1 MLFGSAT
8 SVVGYYLSVISAVHT
23 SCAAGFTDV
32 LAETGILFPNFTR
45 LDWSSENALLGSL
58 YL

>member
-1 MLFGSAT
+1 MFGSAT
-8 SVVGYYLSVISAVHT
+8 SVLGHYLSLVSAVRT

-32 LAETGILFPNFTR
+32 LAEPGILFLNSTR

-58 YL
+58 